1 MKYHKGLADDYP
13 YDRFLTFTEASELL
27 GSGSHHR
34 ISLLVKNGILTG
46 YRIPLIP
53 KLRVKKSELLELI
66 KLNQANDLK
75 SA

>member
-46 YRIPLIP
+46 YRIPF
-53 KLRVKKSELLELI
+53 
-66 KLNQANDLK
+66 
-75 SA
+75 